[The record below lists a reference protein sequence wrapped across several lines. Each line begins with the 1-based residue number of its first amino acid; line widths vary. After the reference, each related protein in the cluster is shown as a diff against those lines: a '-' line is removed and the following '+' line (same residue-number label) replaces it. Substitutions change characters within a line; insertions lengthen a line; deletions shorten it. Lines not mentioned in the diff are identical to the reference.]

1 MPFPFDPMP
10 PTWLVQCAVAAVWLY
25 EGLWCKVLA
34 RSRHEFEVVSEVRFL
49 RPWMLATFLRALG
62 VVECALAAWVLSGWQ
77 PAWAALART
86 VLLVG
91 LNTGGL
97 TLARARIPDPAGMV
111 LKNLALLVLAR
122 VCAALPLQGGR
133 VSDAPTPWLRVR
145 FDAGGGPQLLLF
157 GHMHEDDAIERA
169 AFAAGS
175 RVFCI
180 ASAGDTALALCADH
194 EVTAVDINPVQ
205 VDDARARFGGAPP
218 RTGAAERLMGF
229 GRGLLPLLGWRH
241 LRVEEFLSMDDPSA
255 QARWF
260 AEHLDTWR
268 FRAAVAA
275 ALSLT
280 AACKVYGSELPAIV
294 PPRIGAVL
302 RGRLASCIARHPNR
316 GNPWLRL
323 LLTGDAGIAPPPP
336 ARAASI
342 ELHCADA
349 PAFLADGPPARFDA
363 FTLSNIFD
371 GANAAF
377 AERLRCAVRHAAR
390 PGALV
395 VRRSFREPGS
405 GDAPR
410 FDRGALDRSVL
421 WGVVDVRLVGDW
433 V

>member
-1 MPFPFDPMP
+1 M
-10 PTWLVQCAVAAVWLY
+10 
-25 EGLWCKVLA
+25 
-34 RSRHEFEVVSEVRFL
+34 
-49 RPWMLATFLRALG
+49 
-62 VVECALAAWVLSGWQ
+62 
-77 PAWAALART
+77 
-86 VLLVG
+86 
-91 LNTGGL
+91 
-97 TLARARIPDPAGMV
+97 
-111 LKNLALLVLAR
+111 
-122 VCAALPLQGGR
+122 
-133 VSDAPTPWLRVR
+133 SDAPTPWARGR

-157 GHMHEDDAIERA
+157 GRMYEDDAVEHA

-205 VDDARARFGGAPP
+205 VDYARARFGGAPR

-241 LRVEEFLSMDDPSA
+241 ARVEEFLSMDDPAA

-268 FRAAVAA
+268 FRAAADA

-280 AACKVYGSELPAIV
+280 ALGKVYGSELMAIV
-294 PPRIGAVL
+294 PPRFGAVL
-302 RGRLASCIARHPNR
+302 RGRLARCIARHPNR

-336 ARAASI
+336 ARAGSI

-349 PAFLADGPPARFDA
+349 LAFLTDGPPARFDA
-363 FTLSNIFD
+363 FTLSNILD

-377 AERLRCAVRHAAR
+377 AERLRRAVHHAAR

-395 VRRSFREPGS
+395 VRRSFREPGAQ
-405 GDAPR
+405 DDPR
-410 FDRGALDRSVL
+410 FDRAGDDRSVL
-421 WGVVDVRLVGDW
+421 WGVVDVRPVADW